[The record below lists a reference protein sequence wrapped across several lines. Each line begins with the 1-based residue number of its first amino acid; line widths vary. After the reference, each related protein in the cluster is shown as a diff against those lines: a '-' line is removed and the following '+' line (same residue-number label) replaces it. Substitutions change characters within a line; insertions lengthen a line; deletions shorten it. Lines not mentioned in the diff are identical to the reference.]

1 MDKKKKKNSKRENI
15 NYYFQEYNYF
25 ENIKSLSNQISFI
38 SKVLK
43 FLLISL
49 SDFQII
55 FLGGNSLNRKKEKEK
70 FKERISIIIF
80 ESINSLS
87 NQISFISK
95 VLKFLLIYRYLIS
108 RLLTTFPRGN
118 SLNRKKEKFEK
129 AREYQ
134 LLFPR
139 V

>member
-1 MDKKKKKNSKRENI
+1 M
-15 NYYFQEYNYF
+15 
-25 ENIKSLSNQISFI
+25 
-38 SKVLK
+38 
-43 FLLISL
+43 
-49 SDFQII
+49 
-55 FLGGNSLNRKKEKEK
+55 NRKKEKEK

-118 SLNRKKEKFEK
+118 SLNRKKEKEKFK

-134 LLFPR
+134 LLFSR

>member
-1 MDKKKKKNSKRENI
+1 MVI
-15 NYYFQEYNYF
+15 
-25 ENIKSLSNQISFI
+25 L
-38 SKVLK
+38 
-43 FLLISL
+43 
-49 SDFQII
+49 
-55 FLGGNSLNRKKEKEK
+55 
-70 FKERISIIIF
+70 IIIF
-80 ESINSLS
+80 GEDKLEVISFSK
-87 NQISFISK
+87 ISFISK

-118 SLNRKKEKFEK
+118 SLNRKKEKEKFK

>member
-1 MDKKKKKNSKRENI
+1 MDKKKKKKNSKRENI

-25 ENIKSLSNQISFI
+25 ENIK
-38 SKVLK
+38 
-43 FLLISL
+43 
-49 SDFQII
+49 
-55 FLGGNSLNRKKEKEK
+55 
-70 FKERISIIIF
+70 
-80 ESINSLS
+80 SLS